1 MSRAIVISN
10 GSVDDYD
17 FLKEKIHNDDFVI
30 CADGAI
36 RHLIKINKTPDLW
49 IGDFDSCMYDSL
61 CHKYPYLK
69 EIPTKSLNPCKDET
83 DTHICVIEA
92 INRGFNDIVI
102 LGALGTRIDHTF
114 ANVFLL
120 EWLFERDVNCIIE
133 NEKNIITL
141 IDKKTTI
148 TKQKNYISLIALD
161 NEVKINSFTGVKYP
175 LKDYILKRG
184 LTIGV
189 SNEILLDEAKIDI
202 SNGKIVVI
210 QSDD

>member
-36 RHLIKINKTPDLW
+36 RHLLKINITPDLW
-49 IGDFDSCMYDSL
+49 IGDFDSCMYDDL
-61 CHKYPYLK
+61 CSKYPHLK
-69 EIPTKSLNPCKDET
+69 NVQTKPLNPCKDET
-83 DTHICVIEA
+83 DTHICAQEA
-92 INRGFNDIVI
+92 INRGFTEILI

-175 LKDYILKRG
+175 LKDY
-184 LTIGV
+184 
-189 SNEILLDEAKIDI
+189 A
-202 SNGKIVVI
+202 
-210 QSDD
+210 